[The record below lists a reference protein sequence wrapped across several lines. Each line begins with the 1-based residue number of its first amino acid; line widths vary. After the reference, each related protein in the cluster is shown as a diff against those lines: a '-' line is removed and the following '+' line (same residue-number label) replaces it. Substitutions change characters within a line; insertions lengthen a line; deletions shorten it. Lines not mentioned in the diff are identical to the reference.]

1 MDDEIQGGLVRKIEA
16 IVKASQEIIGG
27 RVREVNVSPG
37 GIITVI
43 MNDERRI
50 SHCMGEFPM
59 FLENP
64 ESVADLNIPLK
75 TKLRDS
81 ELETGKYIRQMAD
94 KKKDNMMIRE
104 ENNKLRKAG
113 EAAQCK
119 INGLQNDIKNLNEVI
134 LKKDVKIMNS
144 E

>member
-1 MDDEIQGGLVRKIEA
+1 MDDEIQGGLVRKFEV

-27 RVREVNVSPG
+27 RAREVKVSPG

-59 FLENP
+59 FLEDP
-64 ESVADLNIPLK
+64 ESVANLNISLK

-94 KKKDNMMIRE
+94 KEKNNMILRE
-104 ENNKLRKAG
+104 EMADI
-113 EAAQCK
+113 EK
-119 INGLQNDIKNLNEVI
+119 II
-134 LKKDVKIMNS
+134 
-144 E
+144 